1 MISPVSLPAHMA
13 SKPLAI
19 AIAVSAAFSSPVLA
33 QTVRGNALSPV
44 VVTAARAPQIA
55 KEVLSDNIVITSE
68 QIAKSG
74 QRTLPELL
82 QRQRGIEISRNG
94 GPGSNASVFL
104 RGTNNKQNIVLV
116 DGVRVGSST
125 TGEANWSAIPLSQI
139 DRVEIVYGPLSSL
152 YGADAVGGV
161 IQIFTKQGDGAP
173 APTVS
178 VGAGSYGTRSADAG
192 ISGSSGAFRYSLRAA
207 HEESDGFSAKK
218 PGTFRFNP
226 DDDGYKSDS
235 ASGRLGLELAKGHEV
250 GFTFL
255 HSRLDSEFDDR
266 PRAQDRLKQK
276 LATYA
281 VYSKNQLLPNWS
293 SDIQLAQSADKSI
306 NDSSISSHFD
316 TTQKHISWQNSFTVR
331 TTDVFQVIAE
341 QRKEEVD
348 TSTTALNRE
357 RTTNSFGAAYQLRQ
371 GAHLAALS
379 VRNDDISEVGSRAT
393 GSLSYGYRI
402 TSALRA
408 NVGYGT
414 SFRAPTFNEL
424 YFPGYGVPTNKPEKG
439 KNAEAGLHYDNGTT
453 QYSAVYYRNRLTDL
467 IVSTNVCPVNP
478 AAFPFGC
485 AYNVNE
491 ALLEGLSLGASTK
504 VGNFTLR
511 SSLDLQ
517 DPKDETS
524 NRQLQRRAK
533 KHGTL
538 GIDYNAGAISTGAEV
553 ILSGKRFD
561 DAENRNRLAG
571 YGLLNLH
578 ASFDFAKNWSLFGRW
593 NNVLDKDY
601 EFARGYNTAGSNVF
615 VGVRYGMR

>member
-1 MISPVSLPAHMA
+1 MTSPVSRPAQLA

-19 AIAVSAAFSSPVLA
+19 AIAVSAAFSAPVLA
-33 QTVRGNALSPV
+33 QTDQDKALAPV
-44 VVTAARAPQIA
+44 VVTATRTPQIA
-55 KEVLSDNIVITSE
+55 KEVLSDNIIITS
-68 QIAKSG
+68 QDIAKSG
-74 QRTLPELL
+74 QRSLPDLL

-94 GPGSNASVFL
+94 GPGSNSSVFL

-139 DRVEIVYGPLSSL
+139 DRIEIVYGPLSSM

-178 VGAGSYGTRSADAG
+178 VGAGSYGTHSADAG
-192 ISGSSGAFRYSLRAA
+192 ISGSSGRFRYSLRAA
-207 HEESDGFSAKK
+207 HEESDGFSVKK
-218 PGTFRFNP
+218 PGVSRFNP
-226 DDDGYKSDS
+226 DNDGYKNDS
-235 ASGRLGLELAKGHEV
+235 ASGQFGLQLAKGHEV

-255 HSRLDSEFDDR
+255 HSRLDSQFDDR
-266 PRAQDRLKQK
+266 PRADDHLKQK
-276 LATYA
+276 VATYA
-281 VYSKNQLLPNWS
+281 VYAKNQLLPNWS
-293 SDIQLAQSADKSI
+293 SHVQLAQSADESVSD
-306 NDSSISSHFD
+306 DSMPSYFN

-331 TTDVFQVIAE
+331 TTDVFQLIAE

-348 TSTTALNRE
+348 TSNVGLNRE
-357 RTTNSFGAAYQLRQ
+357 RTTNSFAAAYQLRQ

-379 VRNDDISEVGSRAT
+379 VRNDDISEVGSHAT
-393 GSLSYGYRI
+393 GSVSYGYRI
-402 TSALRA
+402 TNALRA
-408 NVGYGT
+408 NAAYGT

-424 YFPGYGVPTNKPEKG
+424 YFPGYGVASNKPEKG
-439 KNAEAGLHYDNGTT
+439 KNAEVGLHYDNGKT
-453 QYSAVYYRNRLTDL
+453 QYSAVYYHNRLTDL

-478 AAFPFGC
+478 SAYRFGC

-491 ALLEGLSLGASTK
+491 ALLEGVSLGASTIL
-504 VGNFTLR
+504 GNFTLR

-524 NRQLQRRAK
+524 NRQLPRRAK

-538 GIDYNAGAISTGAEV
+538 GIDYSAGAINTGAEV
-553 ILSGKRFD
+553 IFSGQRFD
-561 DAENRNRLAG
+561 DAANRNRLSG

-578 ASFDFAKNWSLFGRW
+578 ASYDFAKNWSLFARW

-601 EFARGYNTAGSNVF
+601 ELTKGYNTAGSNVF

>member
-1 MISPVSLPAHMA
+1 MTSPVSLPAHKA

-19 AIAVSAAFSSPVLA
+19 AIAVSAACSSPVLA
-33 QTVRGNALSPV
+33 QTAQDKALAPV

-55 KEVLSDNIVITSE
+55 KEVLSDNIIITSE
-68 QIAKSG
+68 EIAKSG
-74 QRTLPELL
+74 QRSLPELL
-82 QRQRGIEISRNG
+82 QRQRGIEIIRNG

-125 TGEANWSAIPLSQI
+125 TGEANWAAIPLSQV

-178 VGAGSYGTRSADAG
+178 VGAGSHGTRSADAG
-192 ISGSSGAFRYSLRAA
+192 ISGSSGGFRYSLRAA
-207 HEESDGFSAKK
+207 HEESDGFSVKK
-218 PGTFRFNP
+218 PGTSRFNP
-226 DDDGYKSDS
+226 DDDGYKNDS
-235 ASGRLGLELAKGHEV
+235 ASGQFGLQLVKGHEV

-266 PRAQDRLKQK
+266 PRAEDRLKQK
-276 LATYA
+276 IATYA
-281 VYSKNQLLPNWS
+281 VYAKNQILPNWNS
-293 SDIQLAQSADKSI
+293 HVQLAQSADESTSD
-306 NDSSISSHFD
+306 DSMRSHFD

-331 TTDVFQVIAE
+331 TTDVFQLIAE

-348 TSTTALNRE
+348 TSTIALNRE
-357 RTTNSFGAAYQLRQ
+357 RTTNSFGAAYQLRE

-379 VRNDDISEVGSRAT
+379 VRNDDISEVGSRTT
-393 GSLSYGYRI
+393 GNVSYGYRI

-424 YFPGYGVPTNKPEKG
+424 YFPEYGVPSNKPEKG
-439 KNAEAGLHYDNGTT
+439 RNTEAGLHYDNGTT
-453 QYSAVYYRNRLTDL
+453 QYNAVYYRNRLTDL
-467 IVSTNVCPVNP
+467 IVSTSVCPVNP

-485 AYNVNE
+485 AFNVNE
-491 ALLEGLSLGASTK
+491 ALLEGVSLGASTN

-517 DPKDETS
+517 DAKDETS
-524 NRQLQRRAK
+524 NRQLPRRAK

-538 GIDYNAGAISTGAEV
+538 GIDYNAGVISTGAEV

-561 DAENRNRLAG
+561 DAANRNRLAG

-578 ASFDFAKNWSLFGRW
+578 ASYDFAKNWSLFGRW

-601 EFARGYNTAGSNVF
+601 ELARGYNTAGSNVF